1 MQKNIS
7 RKTWVLG
14 ILAFIVVG
22 LIAWI
27 IWTNTH
33 IETTAI
39 TIQNGK
45 IPASFQGYKI
55 AEVADLHNHDWH
67 GKLTQKLRKEAPDLI
82 VITGD
87 LVDSS
92 HTDFDIA
99 MEFINSAMEIAPV
112 YYVTGNH
119 EAWLG
124 NYGELEKRMQN
135 AGVHMMDDRNLL
147 ITHGNDSVNLIGIQD
162 PDFTERGAFSGIQE
176 AMVTTKLQPLLQEN
190 AYNIVLCHRP
200 ELFDG
205 YVETGADLV
214 ITGHAHGGQ
223 IRIPF
228 VGGLIAPNQGFFPT
242 YTEGVYHR
250 NATDM
255 VVSRGLGNSVLPVR
269 INNTPELVIIT
280 LETGSSGQS

>member
-14 ILAFIVVG
+14 ILAFIVVS
-22 LIAWI
+22 LIVWI